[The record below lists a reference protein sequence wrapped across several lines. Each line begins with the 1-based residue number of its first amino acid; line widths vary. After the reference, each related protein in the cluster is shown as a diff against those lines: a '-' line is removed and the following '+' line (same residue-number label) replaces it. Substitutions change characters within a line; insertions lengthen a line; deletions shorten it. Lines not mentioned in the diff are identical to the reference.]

1 MPVINASEGY
11 GLKVLHRGQD
21 LSRVRTWA
29 FAIKER
35 LKIKLSVV
43 QELELRTPVCWWNA
57 NMISAEPDKVNLSS
71 FP

>member
-1 MPVINASEGY
+1 MPIISASEGY

-21 LSRVRTWA
+21 LPRVRTWA

-35 LKIKLSVV
+35 LKIKFLVM
-43 QELELRTPVCWWNA
+43 QELELWTPVCWWNA
-57 NMISAEPDKVNLSS
+57 NTISAEPDKVNLSS